1 MLSYLTKDLL
11 RKVLAKVKSED
22 LLVELSKLEDSRV
35 EAEELTVLIKEEL
48 DTRTT
53 PAPQQ

>member
-11 RKVLAKVKSED
+11 RKVLSKVKSED
-22 LLVELSKLEDSRV
+22 LLVELSKLEDSRT

-48 DTRTT
+48 DTRTV
-53 PAPQQ
+53 PAPQL

>member
-11 RKVLAKVKSED
+11 RKVLSKVKSED
-22 LLVELSKLEDSRV
+22 LLVELSKLEDTRI

-48 DTRTT
+48 DTRTV
-53 PAPQQ
+53 PAPQL

>member
-11 RKVLAKVKSED
+11 RKVLSKVKSED
-22 LLVELSKLEDSRV
+22 LLVELSKLEDTRT

-48 DTRTT
+48 DTRTV